1 MKIMTHQ
8 AHAIPSPVDAEL
20 QTLLKTQG
28 CTNMYLH
35 QLMRRVGRHYDL
47 EMAKAG
53 LKTTQYSLLSHVLR
67 LGPLRPGELAQA
79 MKMSASTLT
88 RNLKPLID
96 AGWVALTAGDD
107 ARSRRVSITEAGR
120 AKRDEARWHW
130 KVAQESLNQ
139 RLGAQRVLALHQLIN
154 ESLALLSPD
163 EAGADDE

>member
-1 MKIMTHQ
+1 MKDQ
-8 AHAIPSPVDAEL
+8 ALPLQPSIDAEL
-20 QTLLKTQG
+20 QALLKTQG
-28 CTNMYLH
+28 CTNLYLH

-88 RNLKPLID
+88 RNLKPLIE
-96 AGWVALTAGDD
+96 AGWVVLAAGDD

-120 AKRDEARWHW
+120 AKREEARQHW
-130 KVAQESLNQ
+130 KVAQDSLNQ
-139 RLGAQRVLALHQLIN
+139 LLGARRVLALHSLIN
-154 ESLALLSPD
+154 ESLALLSPA
-163 EAGADDE
+163 EPGADDD